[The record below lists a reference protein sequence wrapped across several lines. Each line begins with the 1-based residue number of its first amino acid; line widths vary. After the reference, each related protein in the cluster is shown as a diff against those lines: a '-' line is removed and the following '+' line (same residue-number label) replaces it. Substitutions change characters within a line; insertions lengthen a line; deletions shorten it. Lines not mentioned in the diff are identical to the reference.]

1 MIGLEIEFPVF
12 KLLTPGIKVSASAK
26 DPLLYKFISVIPKR
40 DSFVELL
47 I

>member
-26 DPLLYKFISVIPKR
+26 DPLV
-40 DSFVELL
+40 
-47 I
+47 